1 MHHFEYKNG
10 QLHAEDI
17 AVADLVHEYGTPLY
31 VYSAAT
37 LRRHFQAFDSA
48 FDAIPHLTCYSV
60 KANSNVGV
68 LKILAQEGAGTD
80 IVSGGELFRALR
92 AGVDPQKIVYSGVGK
107 RVGEI
112 QEALLAN
119 ILMFNVES
127 TQELE
132 RINQVAGELG
142 KVARVSL
149 RINPDVDPK
158 THPYISTGLK
168 ENKFG
173 LSREDALK
181 TYLMAKDL
189 PHVDPIGMD
198 CHIGSQLTLLSP
210 FLEALD
216 KLKAFYQQLKD
227 NGITIKYLDLGGGL
241 GITYNEEE
249 PPHPTELGKA
259 LVRSLEGM
267 DVTLILEPGR
277 VIAGNTGILV
287 TEVQYT
293 KTNDT
298 KTFVIVD
305 AAMNDLVR
313 PSLYGSY
320 HRLAPVVEKKD
331 AEDVVVDVVGP
342 ICESGDF
349 LAKNRTLPKLEQGDL
364 LAAFSAGAY
373 GFVMSSQYNS
383 RPRAAEILVQG
394 DKHVVLRKR
403 ETYNDLMLLEEEGL
417 VMLDEMNK

>member
-1 MHHFEYKNG
+1 MHYFQYKDG
-10 QLHAEDI
+10 HLHAEDI
-17 AVADLVHEYGTPLY
+17 AVADLVYEYGTPLY
-31 VYSAAT
+31 IYSATT
-37 LRRHFQAFDSA
+37 LKRHYKAFDSA
-48 FDAIPHLTCYSV
+48 FDGIDHLTCYSV
-60 KANSNVGV
+60 KANSNMSL

-92 AGVDPQKIVYSGVGK
+92 AGVDRKKIVYSGVGK
-107 RVGEI
+107 KAVEI
-112 QEALLAN
+112 QEALLAD

-127 TQELE
+127 SQELE
-132 RINQVAGELG
+132 RINAIAGDLG

-158 THPYISTGLK
+158 THPYVSTGLK

-173 LSREDALK
+173 LSRTDALA
-181 TYLMAKDL
+181 TYALAKSL
-189 PHVDPIGMD
+189 PNVDPIGMD
-198 CHIGSQLTLLSP
+198 CHIGSQLTKLSP

-216 KLKAFYQQLKD
+216 KLKIFYGQLLEM
-227 NGITIKYLDLGGGL
+227 GIKIKYLDLGGGL

-249 PPHPTELGKA
+249 PPHPDELGKA
-259 LVRSLEGM
+259 LVDSLKDL

-293 KTNDT
+293 KTNED
-298 KTFVIVD
+298 KHFVIVD

-320 HRLAPVVEKKD
+320 HRIAPVREGNG
-331 AEDVVVDVVGP
+331 EEMTVDVVGP

-349 LAKNRTLPKLEQGDL
+349 LAKNRALPKVVQGDL

-383 RPRAAEILVQG
+383 RPRAAEIMVEG
-394 DKHVVLRKR
+394 DKHVLIRKR
-403 ETYNDLMLLEEEGL
+403 EVYNDLVALEEEGL
-417 VMLDEMNK
+417 ARIGQLKK

>member
-1 MHHFEYKNG
+1 MHYFHYKNG

-17 AVADLVHEYGTPLY
+17 AVADLVREHGTPLY
-31 VYSAAT
+31 IYSAST
-37 LRRHFQAFDSA
+37 LKRHYRAFDSA
-48 FDAIPHLTCYSV
+48 FAGIDHLTCFSV
-60 KANSNVGV
+60 KANSNLSL

-92 AGVDPQKIVYSGVGK
+92 AGVDRQKIVYSGVGK
-107 RVGEI
+107 KVGEI
-112 QEALLAN
+112 QEALLAD

-132 RINQVAGELG
+132 RINAVAADLG

-158 THPYISTGLK
+158 THPYVSTGLK

-173 LSREDALK
+173 LSRADALK
-181 TYLMAKDL
+181 TYALARDL

-198 CHIGSQLTLLSP
+198 CHIGSQLTKLSP

-216 KLKAFYQQLKD
+216 RLKEFYGQLREL
-227 NGITIKYLDLGGGL
+227 GITIKYLDLGGGL

-249 PPHPTELGKA
+249 PPHPDELGKA
-259 LVRSLEGM
+259 LVESLQGL

-293 KTNDT
+293 KSNED
-298 KTFVIVD
+298 KHFVIVD

-320 HRLAPVVEKKD
+320 HRIAPVREGNGEEMT
-331 AEDVVVDVVGP
+331 ADVVGP

-349 LAKNRTLPKLEQGDL
+349 LAKNRTIPKVQQGDL

-383 RPRAAEILVQG
+383 RPRAAEIMVEGDRHVLV
-394 DKHVVLRKR
+394 RRR
-403 ETYNDLMLLEEEGL
+403 EVYNDLVAPEEEGL
-417 VMLDEMNK
+417 ALIHELKK